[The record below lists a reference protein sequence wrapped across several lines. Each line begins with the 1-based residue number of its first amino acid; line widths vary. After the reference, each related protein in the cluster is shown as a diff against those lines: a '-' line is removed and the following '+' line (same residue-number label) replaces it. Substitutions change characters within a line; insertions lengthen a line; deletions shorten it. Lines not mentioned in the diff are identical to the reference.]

1 MESEQKKTIFYFQF
15 KQDFFESQEIRDIT
29 GLAEEA
35 GDNPNDYIILY
46 LKMISMSLAKD
57 GYLISYNGQPL
68 SAGLLRRVLK
78 FETSGT
84 VKDTI
89 ELIDRAVTKFKEI
102 ELLYHLKDGSIF
114 IPRVKYLAM
123 NKKEASEQMKLWR
136 YKKAALEKESSH
148 LKNQNIDEDDELDL
162 AAEISFSGLLHRD
175 FLSIEQKETFKTM
188 ITDFIIEEQFIA
200 SDLIDGTKIFLKNI
214 MEKDIS
220 KISDRFN
227 YFKVG
232 LKKIIEETIP
242 LKRMDD
248 IKKQKMKEQM
258 DIINYNWVKNND

>member
-1 MESEQKKTIFYFQF
+1 MGRRIFYFQF

-123 NKKEASEQMKLWR
+123 NKKEAKR
-136 YKKAALEKESSH
+136 H
-148 LKNQNIDEDDELDL
+148 FNINPVISDGEISTSDDEV
-162 AAEISFSGLLHRD
+162 
-175 FLSIEQKETFKTM
+175 
-188 ITDFIIEEQFIA
+188 EEVRNGGFG
-200 SDLIDGTKIFLKNI
+200 STTKN
-214 MEKDIS
+214 S
-220 KISDRFN
+220 
-227 YFKVG
+227 
-232 LKKIIEETIP
+232 
-242 LKRMDD
+242 
-248 IKKQKMKEQM
+248 
-258 DIINYNWVKNND
+258 